1 MLQSYWTEPGRTQA
15 AIKQQVTEAMRG
27 GFSVHVTMVRENRAY
42 LHSRQVSVPW
52 TNKNLTVK
60 WEHFVSKLAPAQK
73 ETWTAVVTGPDAKHA
88 VAEMVAALYDASLDA
103 YLPHR
108 WQQHFGLFRRDN
120 SHLSSRFENQLRR
133 LRHLHGRWPISQKD
147 ARISY
152 RTFPSQITANLWGY
166 QYGRSRARGGAMRFL
181 AEPSAPAES
190 AMMDEAV
197 APAVGVPDVQLFAK
211 KAEGKELLGREALS
225 EEDNGGAAAQPPSPD
240 LTQVSARKNLNET
253 AFFFPHLVSNKQG
266 EVKMEF
272 TMPEALT
279 EWRFLGFAHDKQLR
293 AGYLEGRAVTT
304 KDLMVQPN
312 PPRFLREG
320 DVLEFTVKVTNQSA
334 ARQTGVVRLTLAE
347 ARTGRNVDGALGN
360 AQTDQPFDVPAK
372 ESRTCSWRLTVP
384 DDMGFLTYKA
394 VGSTGKLSDGEEGY
408 LPVLS
413 RRILVTES
421 LPLPIRG
428 PQTKTFEFD
437 HLKRSGRSDTLR
449 HKTLTVQMVSQPAW
463 YAVMALPY
471 LMEYPHQCSEQV
483 FNRLYANSLGQQ
495 IANSDPKIRRV
506 FDQWKGTPALDSPLQ
521 KNQDLKAVMLEETP
535 WLRQATKESEAR
547 RNVGILFDDNRLS
560 QEVSRAHRQ
569 LVERQLPDGSWSWF
583 PGGRGNDY
591 ITLYITTGF
600 GRLRHLSVDVD
611 VAPAVRALGRLD
623 GWIDG
628 IYRRIVERRNKA
640 DNHLSPTIALYLYGR
655 SFFLKD
661 KPIAPA
667 HREAVDYFLAQ
678 ADKHWLRL
686 ANRQSQ
692 AHLAIA
698 LKRFGRRQ
706 TPQDIMR
713 SIKER
718 SVHNEELGMFWREL
732 ELSWWWYRA
741 PIETQA
747 VMIEAFDEVMN
758 DAKAVEDCKVWLLKQ
773 KQTQDWK
780 TTKATADAVY
790 ALLLRGT
797 DLLASDALVEVALG
811 GRVIE
816 PEQVESGTGYYEK
829 RFVGPEIKPELGQ
842 VTVKKVDQG
851 VSWGSV
857 HWQYLEDMSKVESYK
872 GTPLTLTKTLYT
884 KKQTKKGPTL
894 TPVRGALG
902 VGDELVVRIE
912 LRVDRDMEYVHMKD
926 QRGSGTEPVNVLS
939 RYKYQD
945 GLAYYESTRDTASH
959 FFIDYLPKGVYV
971 FEYSTRVV
979 HRGRYQSGMAQIQC
993 MYAPEFNSHSE
1004 SFVLDVQ

>member
-1 MLQSYWTEPGRTQA
+1 
-15 AIKQQVTEAMRG
+15 
-27 GFSVHVTMVRENRAY
+27 
-42 LHSRQVSVPW
+42 
-52 TNKNLTVK
+52 
-60 WEHFVSKLAPAQK
+60 
-73 ETWTAVVTGPDAKHA
+73 
-88 VAEMVAALYDASLDA
+88 
-103 YLPHR
+103 
-108 WQQHFGLFRRDN
+108 
-120 SHLSSRFENQLRR
+120 
-133 LRHLHGRWPISQKD
+133 
-147 ARISY
+147 
-152 RTFPSQITANLWGY
+152 
-166 QYGRSRARGGAMRFL
+166 
-181 AEPSAPAES
+181 
-190 AMMDEAV
+190 
-197 APAVGVPDVQLFAK
+197 
-211 KAEGKELLGREALS
+211 
-225 EEDNGGAAAQPPSPD
+225 
-240 LTQVSARKNLNET
+240 
-253 AFFFPHLVSNKQG
+253 
-266 EVKMEF
+266 
-272 TMPEALT
+272 
-279 EWRFLGFAHDKQLR
+279 
-293 AGYLEGRAVTT
+293 
-304 KDLMVQPN
+304 
-312 PPRFLREG
+312 
-320 DVLEFTVKVTNQSA
+320 
-334 ARQTGVVRLTLAE
+334 
-347 ARTGRNVDGALGN
+347 
-360 AQTDQPFDVPAK
+360 
-372 ESRTCSWRLTVP
+372 
-384 DDMGFLTYKA
+384 
-394 VGSTGKLSDGEEGY
+394 
-408 LPVLS
+408 
-413 RRILVTES
+413 
-421 LPLPIRG
+421 
-428 PQTKTFEFD
+428 
-437 HLKRSGRSDTLR
+437 
-449 HKTLTVQMVSQPAW
+449 
-463 YAVMALPY
+463 
-471 LMEYPHQCSEQV
+471 
-483 FNRLYANSLGQQ
+483 
-495 IANSDPKIRRV
+495 
-506 FDQWKGTPALDSPLQ
+506 
-521 KNQDLKAVMLEETP
+521 
-535 WLRQATKESEAR
+535 
-547 RNVGILFDDNRLS
+547 
-560 QEVSRAHRQ
+560 
-569 LVERQLPDGSWSWF
+569 
-583 PGGRGNDY
+583 
-591 ITLYITTGF
+591 
-600 GRLRHLSVDVD
+600 
-611 VAPAVRALGRLD
+611 
-623 GWIDG
+623 
-628 IYRRIVERRNKA
+628 
-640 DNHLSPTIALYLYGR
+640 
-655 SFFLKD
+655 
-661 KPIAPA
+661 
-667 HREAVDYFLAQ
+667 
-678 ADKHWLRL
+678 
-686 ANRQSQ
+686 
-692 AHLAIA
+692 
-698 LKRFGRRQ
+698 
-706 TPQDIMR
+706 MR